1 MLFNRLPRPTSVGRI
16 SQVADPR
23 PMSEHLAPA
32 LQLMKTRVASRK
44 IATHSCIRMPTSLG
58 WQDRTRDPNG
68 PRFAGTESE
77 SADSDRLGSIRV
89 IHSRARAFPLARGRR
104 AFPPGAVADSETDEP
119 DGRQRHRPPASGSR
133 IPLRRIHHRQ
143 RPRLETNRPGRKGT
157 TGGLDLGP
165 CSLSS
170 LNRCFGSSTAN
181 HTKEPSS

>member
-44 IATHSCIRMPTSLG
+44 IATHSCIRMPTSIG

-77 SADSDRLGSIRV
+77 SADSDRSESSIAGPV
-89 IHSRARAFPLARGRR
+89 PSRSLSARR

-133 IPLRRIHHRQ
+133 IPLQRIHHRQ
-143 RPRLETNRPGRKGT
+143 LPRLETNRPAG
-157 TGGLDLGP
+157 
-165 CSLSS
+165 
-170 LNRCFGSSTAN
+170 
-181 HTKEPSS
+181 KERRAAWT